1 MSDQVAQIAE
11 RIRELREISGR
22 TVEQVATLISIP
34 VADYEALEAGTYD
47 VPISVLLKLSSLYHV
62 DTNTILTGEAPKMN
76 IFALTRKG
84 MGVDIDRR
92 THYHYTNLAYNF
104 AHRKIEPLLVTL
116 LPQSNP
122 ELKTNSHSGHEFDY
136 VLEGRMRIVIDNNE
150 LILEPGDCVYY
161 ESLYPHAMQAA
172 DNETVKLLAMV
183 IP

>member
-1 MSDQVAQIAE
+1 MSEQVAQIAE

-84 MGVDIDRR
+84 MGVDIRQ
-92 THYHYTNLAYNF
+92 AY
-104 AHRKIEPLLVTL
+104 PL
-116 LPQSNP
+116 
-122 ELKTNSHSGHEFDY
+122 
-136 VLEGRMRIVIDNNE
+136 
-150 LILEPGDCVYY
+150 
-161 ESLYPHAMQAA
+161 SLYKPGLQLRTPQDRTAA
-172 DNETVKLLAMV
+172 GNSFASVQPGAEDQFALR
-183 IP
+183 P

>member
-104 AHRKIEPLLVTL
+104 AHRKIEPLLVTPIVALPIL
-116 LPQSNP
+116 LVLLMILLRPRKP
-122 ELKTNSHSGHEFDY
+122 RNSGGDIDE
-136 VLEGRMRIVIDNNE
+136 VL
-150 LILEPGDCVYY
+150 
-161 ESLYPHAMQAA
+161 
-172 DNETVKLLAMV
+172 
-183 IP
+183 